1 MIRRDRLQQQKFQNN
16 LLQQS
21 RNMSRYNASRPS
33 RSNRRTPYCK
43 VCHDAGKS
51 RAEYTSHFLRE
62 TPSRNSRVVCPT
74 LLATVCRKC
83 GQGGHMSSYCS
94 QSTRSQSTRPRRTTR
109 IQSRTDRDGFQT
121 RNMEASW
128 RLARKLSA
136 SPAQSDTQSIATTE
150 SSFSALS
157 LDDEDDSNSEF
168 PALNPQ
174 EFTWKPSTATSTVS
188 RPTLKTGQSW
198 AQVANVESHSL
209 EQMDV
214 KTPTSPFV
222 PFSGSVSNWSDDS
235 TPRSPFESGRSEII
249 MQEILD
255 RKDNK
260 KRWGDD

>member
-1 MIRRDRLQQQKFQNN
+1 
-16 LLQQS
+16 
-21 RNMSRYNASRPS
+21 MSRYSSSS
-33 RSNRRTPYCK
+33 RSSRRTPYCK

-83 GQGGHMSSYCS
+83 GEGGHMSSYCP
-94 QSTRSQSTRPRRTTR
+94 QRTRPRRTAR
-109 IQSRTDRDGFQT
+109 VQSHTDRDGFQT

-128 RLARKLSA
+128 RLSRKLA
-136 SPAQSDTQSIATTE
+136 TSPAQSDTQSIATTE

-174 EFTWKPSTATSTVS
+174 EFTWKPSTATSTKS
-188 RPTLKTGQSW
+188 RPTLKTGQTW
-198 AQVANVESHSL
+198 AQVADVESHSPL
-209 EQMDV
+209 PKWIENMEV
-214 KTPTSPFV
+214 ETPTSPLSPLV

>member
-1 MIRRDRLQQQKFQNN
+1 
-16 LLQQS
+16 
-21 RNMSRYNASRPS
+21 
-33 RSNRRTPYCK
+33 
-43 VCHDAGKS
+43 
-51 RAEYTSHFLRE
+51 
-62 TPSRNSRVVCPT
+62 
-74 LLATVCRKC
+74 
-83 GQGGHMSSYCS
+83 MSSYCP
-94 QSTRSQSTRPRRTTR
+94 QRTRPRRTAR
-109 IQSRTDRDGFQT
+109 VQSRTDRDGFQT

-128 RLARKLSA
+128 RLARKLA
-136 SPAQSDTQSIATTE
+136 TSPAQSDTQSIATTE

-174 EFTWKPSTATSTVS
+174 EFTWKPSTATSTKS
-188 RPTLKTGQSW
+188 RPTLKTGQTW
-198 AQVANVESHSL
+198 AQVADVESHSPL
-209 EQMDV
+209 PKWIENMEV
-214 KTPTSPFV
+214 ETPTSPFV

>member
-1 MIRRDRLQQQKFQNN
+1 
-16 LLQQS
+16 
-21 RNMSRYNASRPS
+21 MSHYNASRSSRSS

-43 VCHDAGKS
+43 ICHDAGKS
-51 RAEYTSHFLRE
+51 HREYTSHFIRE

-74 LLATVCRKC
+74 LIATVCRKC

-94 QSTRSQSTRPRRTTR
+94 QSTRPRRTAR

-128 RLARKLSA
+128 RLCRNLTA
-136 SPAQSDTQSIATTE
+136 SPAPSDTQSIATTE

-157 LDDEDDSNSEF
+157 LDDEDNSNSEF
-168 PALNPQ
+168 PELNPQ
-174 EFTWKPSTATSTVS
+174 EFTWKPPTATDPNS
-188 RPTLKTGQSW
+188 RPTLKTGQTW

>member
-1 MIRRDRLQQQKFQNN
+1 MIVYNN
-16 LLQQS
+16 RNS
-21 RNMSRYNASRPS
+21 KTISYNNHRNMSRYNASRTS
-33 RSNRRTPYCK
+33 RRTPYCK

-83 GQGGHMSSYCS
+83 GEGGHMSSYCP
-94 QSTRSQSTRPRRTTR
+94 QRTRPRRTAR
-109 IQSRTDRDGFQT
+109 VQSHTDRDGFQT

-128 RLARKLSA
+128 RLSRKLA
-136 SPAQSDTQSIATTE
+136 TSPAQSDTQSIATTE

-174 EFTWKPSTATSTVS
+174 EFTWKPSTATSTKS
-188 RPTLKTGQSW
+188 RPTLKTGQTW
-198 AQVANVESHSL
+198 AQVADVESHSPL
-209 EQMDV
+209 PAWIENMEV
-214 KTPTSPFV
+214 ETPTSPFV